1 MHNED
6 GLCLVSAKA
15 SSISLSKLFRADV
28 CTQPTASM
36 PSLCW
41 GAMRLPAP
49 TSQLQLLHES
59 GLQMLMLMLMLVLML
74 AGHFSP
80 FGHGQLVPGELL
92 A

>member
-1 MHNED
+1 MLRLHK
-6 GLCLVSAKA
+6 GQLHIFVQALQGKCVHLAHSQHAILVLGSNKIA
-15 SSISLSKLFRADV
+15 
-28 CTQPTASM
+28 CT
-36 PSLCW
+36 
-41 GAMRLPAP
+41 